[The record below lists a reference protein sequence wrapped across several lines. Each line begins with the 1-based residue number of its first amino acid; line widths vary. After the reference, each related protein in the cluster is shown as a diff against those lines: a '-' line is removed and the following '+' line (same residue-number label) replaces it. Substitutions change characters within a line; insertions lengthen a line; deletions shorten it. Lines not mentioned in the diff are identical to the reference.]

1 MSNPKRCV
9 RGGLYLLC
17 ALTSVLLRGDTPTA
31 TLTGTIAD
39 PSGGVIVGATLTAR
53 NLETG
58 VSRSTST
65 NQSGIY
71 QLLGLPAGRY
81 EISAAQ
87 PKFSTLKRGGVTLQ
101 VGDEVRVDL
110 TLAPGESREGVVV
123 NAPQPLVHTE
133 SS

>member
-1 MSNPKRCV
+1 MRNSKRWV
-9 RGGLYLLC
+9 KLYLLC
-17 ALTSVLLRGDTPTA
+17 ALTSVVLRGDTPTA

-58 VSRSTST
+58 VSRSTSS

-71 QLLGLPAGRY
+71 RLLGLPSGRY

-87 PKFSTLKRGGVTLQ
+87 PKFTSLKRGGITLQ
-101 VGDEVRVDL
+101 VSDEVRINL
-110 TLAPGESREGVVV
+110 
-123 NAPQPLVHTE
+123 
-133 SS
+133 